1 MWWCDVSRRSV
12 ERDKAFEIYKEHNGN
27 ITNRKIAELLSISN
41 KTVSEKTVGGW
52 KTKDSW
58 VKQLDGVLQGNER
71 STPVGKAEYSTK
83 KGKRGAPKGNAN
95 AAGNRGNTNPKWGNK
110 NAVGHGAPERND
122 NAVTHGFFRK
132 HFPEEVMELMEEIAA
147 KGPLDMLWE
156 NISIQYVAIIRAQ
169 RLMFVESKE
178 EMIKELKKT
187 KSEVF
192 QDDNNAI
199 TTIPTEEEY
208 EFQFAWDRHATF
220 MNAQSR
226 AMSTLSSLIKQFD
239 DLANKDDKRRLELEQ
254 MRLDI
259 DKKKAE
265 ITALTGDEDDD
276 NAEAIQDFLKATAP
290 DPEKIKAVFGDEDGE
305 D

>member
-1 MWWCDVSRRSV
+1 MSIQKHELAKQDYMQGM
-12 ERDKAFEIYKEHNGN
+12 KYKD
-27 ITNRKIAELLSISN
+27 IAEKYGVSLNTVKSWKKRHSWNREGVHPN
-41 KTVSEKTVGGW
+41 KEKGCTQ
-52 KTKDSW
+52 KEKP
-58 VKQLDGVLQGNER
+58 K
-71 STPVGKAEYSTK
+71 K
-83 KGKRGAPKGNAN
+83 KGAPYKNAN

-110 NAVGHGAPERND
+110 NAVGHGAPAGND

-132 HFPEEVMELMEEIAA
+132 HFPDEVADLVAEIAE
-147 KGPLDMLWE
+147 KNLLDMLWE
-156 NISIQYVAIIRAQ
+156 NITIQYVAIIRAQ

-178 EMIKELKKT
+178 EMIKELKKS

-192 QDDNNAI
+192 QDENKAF
-199 TTIPTEEEY
+199 TTVLIEEEY

-239 DLANKDDKRRLELEQ
+239 DLANKDDKRRMELEQ

-259 DKKKAE
+259 EKKKAE
-265 ITALTGDEDDD
+265 ITVLTGDEDDD

-290 DPEKIKAVFGDEDGE
+290 DPEKIKAVFGDVNGE

>member
-1 MWWCDVSRRSV
+1 MWWCDVTKQKH
-12 ERDKAFEIYKEHNGN
+12 ELAEQDYMKKMKYKD
-27 ITNRKIAELLSISN
+27 IAEKYDVSLN
-41 KTVSEKTVGGW
+41 TVKSWKKRHGW
-52 KTKDSW
+52 NRE
-58 VKQLDGVLQGNER
+58 GVHPND
-71 STPVGKAEYSTK
+71 K
-83 KGKRGAPKGNAN
+83 KGCTQKEEPKKKGAPYKNAN
-95 AAGNRGNTNPKWGNK
+95 AAGNRGNKNPKWGNK

-169 RLMFVESKE
+169 RLMFVELKE

>member
-1 MWWCDVSRRSV
+1 MKYKDIAEKHEVSINTVKSWKTRC
-12 ERDKAFEIYKEHNGN
+12 KW
-27 ITNRKIAELLSISN
+27 NRKGVHTKE
-41 KTVSEKTVGGW
+41 EKVRTQ
-52 KTKDSW
+52 KEKP
-58 VKQLDGVLQGNER
+58 K
-71 STPVGKAEYSTK
+71 K
-83 KGKRGAPKGNAN
+83 KGAPYKNAN
-95 AAGNRGNTNPKWGNK
+95 AAGNRGNRNPKWGNK
-110 NAVGHGAPERND
+110 NAVGHGAPTGND

-147 KGPLDMLWE
+147 KDPLDMLWE

-178 EMIKELKKT
+178 EMIKELKKS

-192 QDDNNAI
+192 QDDKKAI
-199 TTIPTEEEY
+199 TTIPIEEEY

-239 DLANKDDKRRLELEQ
+239 DLANKDDKRRMELEQ

-259 DKKKAE
+259 EKKKAE
-265 ITALTGDEDDD
+265 ITVLTGDEDDD

-290 DPEKIKAVFGDEDGE
+290 DPEKIKTVFGDVNGE

>member
-1 MWWCDVSRRSV
+1 MWWCDVTKQKH
-12 ERDKAFEIYKEHNGN
+12 ELAGQDYLQGMKYKDIAEKHEVSIN
-27 ITNRKIAELLSISN
+27 TVKSWKTRYKWNRKGVHTKE
-41 KTVSEKTVGGW
+41 EKVCTQ
-52 KTKDSW
+52 KEKP
-58 VKQLDGVLQGNER
+58 K
-71 STPVGKAEYSTK
+71 K
-83 KGKRGAPKGNAN
+83 KGAPYKNAN

-147 KGPLDMLWE
+147 KDPLDMLWE

-169 RLMFVESKE
+169 RVMFVESKE
-178 EMIKELKKT
+178 EMIKELKKS

-192 QDDNNAI
+192 QDNNNAI
-199 TTIPTEEEY
+199 TTIPIEEEY

-276 NAEAIQDFLKATAP
+276 NAEAIQDFLKATVP
-290 DPEKIKAVFGDEDGE
+290 DPEKIKAVFGDVDGE